1 MEHRQWLKASKNNI
15 KKYTNNVHDIIRT
28 DYVEDEVI
36 MNGMRTIK
44 RMPITTNITKQV
56 NETAKLLKI
65 ETINQKAE
73 QLKKLLQGENN

>member
-15 KKYTNNVHDIIRT
+15 KKYTNNDHDIVRT
-28 DYVEDEVI
+28 DYIEDEVV

-44 RMPITTNITKQV
+44 RIPITTNITKQV